1 MGAGIYPGG
10 MGPAGADPVQSG
22 ITLPRKTP
30 KAIRYEGLT
39 QDFPLDAVGSYQA
52 VTPVEQGFALGCCVK
67 QGDIKSSPLTGNTLH
82 QIVYLGDP
90 NLAAD
95 VRDRLVNANPIKRL
109 LDDGQAELV
118 RIDLQ
123 ETPNGFRA
131 AVFFRD
137 LTADKNK
144 ILQRDAF
151 IRR

>member
-1 MGAGIYPGG
+1 MPAGLYPAGIA
-10 MGPAGADPVQSG
+10 PAGADPIRHGV
-22 ITLPRKTP
+22 TLPRKTP
-30 KAIRYEGLT
+30 KAIRYEGGT

-52 VTPVEQGFALGCCVK
+52 VTPVEQGFALGLCVR

-95 VRDRLVNANPIKRL
+95 VRDRVVNANPIKRL
-109 LDDGQAELV
+109 LDEEQAELV

-123 ETPNGFRA
+123 ENRNGFRA
-131 AVFFRD
+131 AVFFKD

-151 IRR
+151 IHR